1 MTAVL
6 DPVAATTPAPRRRQ
20 GRRNITLTSA
30 LVLLAV
36 LLLLAFAVGP
46 LSPYDVNAIG
56 EEPLQG
62 PSGSHWFGTDN
73 LGRDVFTRVAV
84 ATRYGLLISLLS
96 TALAAVA
103 GTLIGLFAGYLGGWF
118 DQLSMRLVD
127 ILLAV
132 PAILLALVVRVIVG
146 PGLWPL
152 VIALAIIFTPTFAR
166 VMRAPALVLRERE
179 FVLAAQVNGVSTAG
193 ITLRHVLPNALTPL
207 LVNFAN
213 TASVAVLLE
222 ASLSYL
228 GQGVQPPDPSAG
240 RMINESQRFLQ
251 EQPMLLIG
259 PALLIVVMT
268 VAWNLLADG
277 LQERLSPR
285 RSQLQVPTSRRRRAA
300 MARSAQA
307 RAATALAT
315 APPGTAATPA
325 DPSGDPP
332 PGDQTVSRPGTGAT
346 AHLTAP
352 SEGERP

>member
-1 MTAVL
+1 VTAVL
-6 DPVAATTPAPRRRQ
+6 APTTGTPRVQRR
-20 GRRNITLTSA
+20 GWRPPNATLTISS
-30 LVLLAV
+30 VLLVV
-36 LLLLAFAVGP
+36 LLVLAFAVGT
-46 LSPYDVNAIG
+46 LSPYDVNALG
-56 EEPLQG
+56 DAPLQG

-96 TALAAVA
+96 TLGAAVA
-103 GTLIGLFAGYLGGWF
+103 GTLIGVFAGYLGGWF

-166 VMRAPALVLRERE
+166 VMRAPALVLRDRE
-179 FVLAAQVNGVSTAG
+179 FVLAAQVNGVRAAG
-193 ITLRHVLPNALTPL
+193 ITLRHVLPNAVTPL
-207 LVNFAN
+207 LVNVAN

-259 PALLIVVMT
+259 PALLIVLMT

-285 RSQLQVPTSRRRRAA
+285 RSQLQVPTSRRQRTAVIRAA
-300 MARSAQA
+300 ATRAGAARGSTATGPSAP
-307 RAATALAT
+307 AADQ
-315 APPGTAATPA
+315 PPGHQPTPPA
-325 DPSGDPP
+325 
-332 PGDQTVSRPGTGAT
+332 GTGAT
-346 AHLTAP
+346 AHLSAP

>member
-6 DPVAATTPAPRRRQ
+6 DPVAATAPAPRRRRSL
-20 GRRNITLTSA
+20 RRNVTLSSS

-46 LSPYDVNAIG
+46 LSPYDVNALG
-56 EEPLQG
+56 DDPLQG

-84 ATRYGLLISLLS
+84 ATRYALVISLLS
-96 TALAAVA
+96 TVIAAVV
-103 GTLIGLFAGYLGGWF
+103 GTLIGIVAGYLGGWF

-152 VIALAIIFTPTFAR
+152 VVALAIIFTPTFAR

-179 FVLAAQVNGVSTAG
+179 FVLAAQVNGVRTAG

-207 LVNFAN
+207 LVNVAN
-213 TASVAVLLE
+213 TASIAVLLE

-240 RMINESQRFLQ
+240 RMINESQRFMQ

-259 PALLIVVMT
+259 PALLIIVMT

-277 LQERLSPR
+277 LQESLSPR
-285 RSQLQVPTSRRRRAA
+285 RSQLQVPISRRRRRAA
-300 MARSAQA
+300 IARSERA
-307 RAATALAT
+307 RSERAGSVAAGIAT
-315 APPGTAATPA
+315 SSPTHPPAAPSPGGSSP
-325 DPSGDPP
+325 
-332 PGDQTVSRPGTGAT
+332 
-346 AHLTAP
+346 LTAP
-352 SEGERP
+352 TEGERP